1 MGSHSSVLI
10 PDTEEFGSIV
20 SERLNEQIAHAGD
33 ERLQSELQTLIRLM
47 MEKERKETQSQAVDT
62 LTLQKNRPETSQNGC
77 GLSAAESDATP
88 SFSSLL
94 PKALSSV
101 LHPTLPSGFKPAD
114 LTLERQSSRNPE
126 NSKLERLQTELRELR
141 EQFEQMKTQHNKE
154 IKLLMNELD
163 EEKRI
168 RLTLQMEI
176 QRMKKHMSK

>member
-1 MGSHSSVLI
+1 
-10 PDTEEFGSIV
+10 
-20 SERLNEQIAHAGD
+20 
-33 ERLQSELQTLIRLM
+33 M
-47 MEKERKETQSQAVDT
+47 MEKERKETQSEAVDT
-62 LTLQKNRPETSQNGC
+62 LTLQKNCPETSQNGC

-88 SFSSLL
+88 SFFSSLL
-94 PKALSSV
+94 PEALSSV

-114 LTLERQSSRNPE
+114 LTLSRNPQ